1 MIAEVKAYNQSNVI
15 LVKDSSRV
23 ELATYGIQG
32 PRGNAILS
40 GNGIPHAFLGINSD
54 LYLDLDNGFMYKK
67 IEDTWEYQL
76 YTYPQTVKFVISPLN
91 VTEKQITL
99 YPMPNNSSFVTLE
112 FLQGGGQENGVDFNV
127 VGGVLSWDGLGL
139 DGFIESGDII
149 IVKY

>member
-40 GNGIPHAFLGINSD
+40 GSGIPHAFLGINSD

-76 YTYPQTVKFVISPLN
+76 YTYPQTVKFVISPSEAD
-91 VTEKQITL
+91 EKQITL

-127 VGGVLSWDGLGL
+127 VGGVLSWEGLGL

>member
-1 MIAEVKAYNQSNVI
+1 VIAEVKSYNPANVV

-32 PRGNAILS
+32 PRGNAVLS
-40 GNGIPHAFLGINSD
+40 GNGVPHAFLGINSD

-76 YTYPQTVKFVISPLN
+76 YTYPQTAKFVISPLN

-99 YPMPNNSSFVTLE
+99 YPIPNNSSFVTLE

-127 VGGVLSWDGLGL
+127 VGGVLSWNGLGL